1 MKTIKVDYIGL
12 KDLRERLVDLVFGR
26 EDHAEDITVE
36 LNEEDFNQCNLDL
49 KNQVVFEDKGEGTW
63 VTGRKL
69 HLKVV

>member
-1 MKTIKVDYIGL
+1 MKTIRIDYKGL
-12 KDLRERLVDLVFGR
+12 KDLREKLVDLVFGR

-36 LNEEDFNQCNLDL
+36 LNEEDYNQCNLDL
-49 KNQVVFEDKGEGTW
+49 QSQVKFVDDEKGNW

>member
-1 MKTIKVDYIGL
+1 MKIIKVEYKGL
-12 KDLRERLVDLVFGR
+12 KDLRERIMDLVFGR
-26 EDHAEDITVE
+26 KDHSEDITVE

-49 KNQVVFEDKGEGTW
+49 KNRVVFEDKEEGTW